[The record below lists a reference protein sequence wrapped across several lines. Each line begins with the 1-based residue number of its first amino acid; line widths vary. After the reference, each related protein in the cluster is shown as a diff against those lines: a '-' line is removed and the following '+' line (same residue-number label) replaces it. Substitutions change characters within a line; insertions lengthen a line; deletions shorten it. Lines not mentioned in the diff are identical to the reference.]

1 VNSLSKPSLTDCW
14 SRCSGLP
21 SKFMQGCE
29 SWVQETGSESLGA
42 SAGLACVSGLCK
54 LKLEQVLEQ
63 VLDLKLELPA
73 A

>member
-1 VNSLSKPSLTDCW
+1 
-14 SRCSGLP
+14 
-21 SKFMQGCE
+21 MQGCE